1 MGYKYGVWLVYDPK
15 EFETT
20 HVGHFT
26 ITCYMEK
33 EDAYELYKVLKQEYG
48 DMHYIDVDCNRPI
61 IFEKNMYEDDDNN
74 MNSWGYV
81 GKSTR
86 WDFFKSTVETHSSNT
101 NYNFSPYPHTS
112 IEYVIIGKKKLH
124 PIQQINKCVLCK
136 MELVDISSDDPTE
149 WKVIT

>member
-1 MGYKYGVWLVYDPK
+1 
-15 EFETT
+15 
-20 HVGHFT
+20 
-26 ITCYMEK
+26 
-33 EDAYELYKVLKQEYG
+33 LKQEYG
-48 DMHYIDVDCNRPI
+48 DMLYLDVDYNSPLIDV
-61 IFEKNMYEDDDNN
+61 KNMTTKQDKT
-74 MNSWGYV
+74 MNTWGYV

-136 MELVDISSDDPTE
+136 MELVDISSDDPVE